1 MDLQLQRLLQKNSS
15 PTVPYTPPGPTYPKS
30 RTAHDTVAVMVVVVI
45 VVVAAEAVEVVVIV
59 VVAAEAV
66 EVVVILL
73 ITNESAYLR
82 YRYVNF
88 YRMPSFQKIFKRS
101 CPDCP
106 WKYARQI

>member
-30 RTAHDTVAVMVVVVI
+30 RTAHDTVAVMV
-45 VVVAAEAVEVVVIV
+45 VVVIV